1 MCHAAGA
8 VPAKR
13 ACETPEP
20 AGQPAKRARRGDLPA
35 AAARAAQRTK
45 EAAAASCGGADA
57 LPAASGTLTEA
68 DAAPAEAAAG
78 PRSAAEVR
86 RAVTAYA
93 GAAAVGPTIGGMDA
107 ATRQT
112 LSELGYASPLMA
124 GQPRSAA
131 ATPQPSHLR
140 VMSAAAD
147 AAAVAAPS
155 AAPTPGELTDTSHP
169 GMASPPFV
177 YGTGRGRQGYDSRM
191 LDAAGANAADA
202 QQPRRLEK
210 LLSLTLTPAAAAEAG
225 SGSSARTPTLVRNDS
240 TASPDGGAMAQAGQR
255 GSAAGGAAMERQAA
269 GGGAGPS
276 TQDSGTEALTSQ
288 QADTQQAALLAAA
301 PSAPASPAAPKDL
314 GAYFGM
320 FRASSCFII
329 PESVGLCCWT
339 FRCDLWPHPN
349 LLSLS
354 SSFSAL
360 LAAQ

>member
-1 MCHAAGA
+1 M
-8 VPAKR
+8 PAKR
-13 ACETPEP
+13 ASETPEP
-20 AGQPAKRARRGDLPA
+20 TGQPAKQARRGDVPA
-35 AAARAAQRTK
+35 AAARAAQRTQQ
-45 EAAAASCGGADA
+45 AAAASCGGAYA

-68 DAAPAEAAAG
+68 DAAPAEAAAC

-93 GAAAVGPTIGGMDA
+93 GAAAAGPTIGGMDA

-112 LSELGYASPLMA
+112 LSELGYGSPLMA

-155 AAPTPGELTDTSHP
+155 AAPTPGALTNTSHP

-191 LDAAGANAADA
+191 LDAAGTNAADA
-202 QQPRRLEK
+202 PQPRRLEK
-210 LLSLTLTPAAAAEAG
+210 LLSLTLMPAAAAAEAG
-225 SGSSARTPTLVRNDS
+225 SDSSARTPTLVRNDG

-255 GSAAGGAAMERQAA
+255 GPAAGGAAMERQAV
-269 GGGAGPS
+269 GGGADPS
-276 TQDSGTEALTSQ
+276 TQDSGAEALTSQ
-288 QADTQQAALLAAA
+288 QADTQQAAPLAAA

-314 GAYFGM
+314 GAYFGV
-320 FRASSCFII
+320 FRASSRCII
-329 PESVGLCCWT
+329 PGSVGLCCWT
-339 FRCDLWPHPN
+339 FRCDLRPHPN
-349 LLSLS
+349 LLSSDS
-354 SSFSAL
+354 SHKLFSIAGSIL
-360 LAAQ
+360 TC